1 MLFLAAAILSASIH
15 LSGVVVGPAV
25 PVSGTSAAA
34 DAEARTESPA
44 TAGDARAADDHV
56 AVDDRAESPTVPA
69 PEQGPVPSALSDDCG
84 AAEPT
89 GCLAA
94 LATASEDE
102 LDEFARSLDASGDDT
117 GALVD
122 AVASVRTAA
131 VVSSWWAALDPSR
144 QLALVARVPGL
155 VGNLEGVPYTA
166 RDDANRL
173 FLVAA
178 RAAVDERRGTGDERR
193 DDDAR
198 AEMLGQVAAAV
209 GGRAAGDAERHL
221 VALDTVL
228 PGRAAVSV
236 GDLDTAD
243 DVSVLVPGMFFT
255 VGSQLVDWTDTAGEL
270 YDEQRSWTYLLARA
284 DSSGLDQVAV
294 VAWLGYRTP
303 DLTNVYGLDL
313 ARAGADRLEDAITGL
328 DATRASSPARVTVV
342 AHSYGSTTATLALS
356 AGAVSVD
363 SLVLLGSPGSV
374 VPSASMLDVAGDD
387 VYAAAGSFDP
397 VAGSGYF
404 GADPG
409 TAGFG
414 AVLLHTGGGADDYTG
429 RALAA
434 ALGHNSYLVPGT
446 ETMRSTALIGL
457 GRGDMVDGEP
467 GDPRPVAPEA
477 PDLSLVRPQD
487 LYVRD

>member
-1 MLFLAAAILSASIH
+1 VLFLAAAILSASIH
-15 LSGVVVGPAV
+15 LSGVVVPIVEPATGHGAV
-25 PVSGTSAAA
+25 SPESSAESSTADRQAGAADGHVVSVSGRAAHAEAPARSAAVLV
-34 DAEARTESPA
+34 DA
-44 TAGDARAADDHV
+44 
-56 AVDDRAESPTVPA
+56 
-69 PEQGPVPSALSDDCG
+69 CG
-84 AAEPT
+84 AAAPT
-89 GCLAA
+89 GCLDA

-102 LDEFARSLDASGDDT
+102 LDEFARSTDASGDDT
-117 GALVD
+117 AALVD

-131 VVSSWWAALDPSR
+131 EIASWWGGLAPSR
-144 QLALVARVPGL
+144 QLALVSRVPGL
-155 VGNLEGVPYTA
+155 VGNLEGVPYTT
-166 RDDANRL
+166 RDQANRS
-173 FLVAA
+173 FLVGA
-178 RAAVDERRGTGDERR
+178 RAALDERRGTADERG

-198 AEMLGQVAAAV
+198 SAMLGQVAAAV
-209 GGRAAGDAERHL
+209 GGRAAGDADRHL

-284 DSSGLDQVAV
+284 DGDGLDQVAV

-313 ARAGADRLEDAITGL
+313 ARAGADRLGDAITGL

-356 AGAVSVD
+356 SGAVSVD

-414 AVLLHTGGGADDYTG
+414 AVLLHTGGGADGYTG

-434 ALGHNSYLVPGT
+434 ARGHNSYLVPGT
-446 ETMRSTALIGL
+446 ETLRSTALVGL
-457 GRGDMVDGEP
+457 GRGDLVDGEP

-477 PDLSLVRPQD
+477 PDLSLVRPQE

>member
-15 LSGVVVGPAV
+15 LSGVVVPIVEPATGHGA
-25 PVSGTSAAA
+25 VSP
-34 DAEARTESPA
+34 EARTEPS
-44 TAGDARAADDHV
+44 TADRDAGSADDQV
-56 AVDDRAESPTVPA
+56 VSVSVTGRTRPAVPQARSSPVLA
-69 PEQGPVPSALSDDCG
+69 DVCG
-84 AAEPT
+84 AASPA
-89 GCLAA
+89 GCLDA

-102 LDEFARSLDASGDDT
+102 LDEFARSTDASGDDT
-117 GALVD
+117 AALVD

-131 VVSSWWAALDPSR
+131 EVASWWGGLTPSR
-144 QLALVARVPGL
+144 QLTLVARVPGL
-155 VGNLEGVPYTA
+155 VGNLEGVPYTT
-166 RDDANRL
+166 RDEANRL

-178 RAAVDERRGTGDERR
+178 RAAVDERRGTTDERQ

-198 AEMLGQVAAAV
+198 AAMLGQVAAAL
-209 GGRAAGDAERHL
+209 GGRAAGDADRYL

-313 ARAGADRLEDAITGL
+313 ARAGAVRLGDAITGL
-328 DATRASSPARVTVV
+328 DAARASSPARVTVV

-356 AGAVSVD
+356 SGAVSVD

-374 VPSASMLDVAGDD
+374 VPSAALLDVTGHD

-414 AVLLHTGGGADDYTG
+414 AVLLHTGGGADGYTG

-434 ALGHNSYLVPGT
+434 AHGHNSYLVPGT
-446 ETMRSTALIGL
+446 ETLRSTALVGL
-457 GRGDMVDGEP
+457 GRGDLVDGEP
-467 GDPRPVAPEA
+467 GEPRPVAPEA
-477 PDLSLVRPQD
+477 PDLSLVRPQE

>member
-1 MLFLAAAILSASIH
+1 VLFLAAAILSASIH
-15 LSGVVVGPAV
+15 LSGVVVAPVAPADASSSADVELRDGAQVETVSIVRDAV
-25 PVSGTSAAA
+25 PG
-34 DAEARTESPA
+34 
-44 TAGDARAADDHV
+44 AGRDDGA
-56 AVDDRAESPTVPA
+56 AVDDVR
-69 PEQGPVPSALSDDCG
+69 GDSALSLACG
-84 AAEPT
+84 ASAPT
-89 GCLAA
+89 TCLGA
-94 LATASEDE
+94 LSTADDAE
-102 LDEFARSLDASGDDT
+102 LDAFAASLDASGDDT
-117 GALVD
+117 GVLVD
-122 AVASVRTAA
+122 AIASVRSAA
-131 VVSSWWAALDPSR
+131 DVATWWAGLDGSR
-144 QLALVARVPGL
+144 QLTLVARVPGL
-155 VGNLEGVPYTA
+155 VGNLEGVPYAT
-166 RDDANRL
+166 RDDACRL

-178 RAAVDERRGTGDERR
+178 RAAVDERRGTSAERD

-198 AEMLGQVAAAV
+198 AAMLGQVAAAV
-209 GGRAAGDAERHL
+209 GGRTAGDADRHL

-284 DSSGLDQVAV
+284 DDGGIDQVAV

-313 ARAGADRLEDAITGL
+313 ARAGADRLGDVVTGL

-356 AGAVSVD
+356 SGTVSVD

-374 VPSASMLDVAGDD
+374 VPSASMLDVTGGD

-414 AVLLHTGGGADDYTG
+414 AVLLHTGGGADGYTG
-429 RALAA
+429 RALDA

-457 GRGDMVDGEP
+457 GRGDLVDGDP
-467 GDPRPVAPEA
+467 GEPRPAAPEV
-477 PDLSLVRPQD
+477 PDLSLVRPQE
-487 LYVRD
+487 LYARD